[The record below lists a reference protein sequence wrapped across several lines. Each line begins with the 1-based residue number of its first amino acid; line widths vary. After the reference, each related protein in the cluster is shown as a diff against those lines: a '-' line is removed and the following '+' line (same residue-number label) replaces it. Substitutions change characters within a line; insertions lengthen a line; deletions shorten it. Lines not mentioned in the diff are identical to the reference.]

1 MNFPMA
7 SKGITVRQYYKK
19 STSIPNNNKER
30 GREREN
36 KPSTELGVAFRTYIS
51 SSFLVLSFVS
61 NQMLLSRITSVAVR
75 MRALESRSI
84 VRHAESGIVRMRAS
98 ILLWMVR
105 CSIANGGEI
114 GELGEIDWRN

>member
-1 MNFPMA
+1 MA

-19 STSIPNNNKER
+19 SASIPNNRKE
-30 GREREN
+30 REREYT
-36 KPSTELGVAFRTYIS
+36 PSTELGVAFRTYIS

-98 ILLWMVR
+98 ILLWIVR

-114 GELGEIDWRN
+114 GEIDWGVICRK